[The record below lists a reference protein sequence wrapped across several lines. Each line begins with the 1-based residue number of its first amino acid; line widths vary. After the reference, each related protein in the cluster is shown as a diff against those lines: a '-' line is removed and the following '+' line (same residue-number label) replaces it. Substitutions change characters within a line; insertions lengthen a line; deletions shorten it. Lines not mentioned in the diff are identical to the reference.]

1 VSHYYNELSVLIE
14 MSSYNVTQHTAY
26 YWTWYTHTWHRG
38 KEGNI
43 KKIHTIYPIE
53 KPTSHPVI
61 CFHKKCSSFIFD
73 LETITAHHL
82 EVCVFQHY
90 VECHR
95 TGNCCTKMIYHSLK
109 VITFL
114 SNIHCGTICT
124 CKSVFQGE
132 RCLNNCD
139 ILGKKGSRSH
149 TLET

>member
-1 VSHYYNELSVLIE
+1 
-14 MSSYNVTQHTAY
+14 MSSYNVTQNTAY
-26 YWTWYTHTWHRG
+26 YLTWYTDTWHRG
-38 KEGNI
+38 IEGNI
-43 KKIHTIYPIE
+43 KKIHTLYPTE
-53 KPTSHPVI
+53 KPTSHSVI
-61 CFHKKCSSFIFD
+61 CFHKMCLCFVFD
-73 LETITAHHL
+73 PETITGHL

-95 TGNCCTKMIYHSLK
+95 TGNCCTIMIYHSLK

-124 CKSVFQGE
+124 CKSVIQDE

-149 TLET
+149 TLETQL